1 MSLEKKNNNNPL
13 EVKAFSRMQ
22 VIFERR
28 LLSNHKYSEIYFL
41 SELFGSERSIARE
54 TDSELSSS
62 FPSFVLILSVD
73 CLQ

>member
-1 MSLEKKNNNNPL
+1 MSLEKKKNNNPL

-41 SELFGSERSIARE
+41 SELFGSAR
-54 TDSELSSS
+54 
-62 FPSFVLILSVD
+62 
-73 CLQ
+73 